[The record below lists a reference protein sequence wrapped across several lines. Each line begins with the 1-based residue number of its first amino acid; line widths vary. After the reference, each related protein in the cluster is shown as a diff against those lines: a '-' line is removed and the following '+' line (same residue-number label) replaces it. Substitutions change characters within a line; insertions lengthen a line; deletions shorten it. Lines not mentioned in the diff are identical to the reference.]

1 MNLYLVR
8 HAIAEEPGIRPD
20 SQRPLTDK
28 GRYTMHKIACG
39 LTRLDVRL
47 DLILTS
53 PYVRAR
59 ETAGILADAFRLTE
73 DKIKASAHLVP
84 GSPLRQLVEEINSS
98 YHNFENMACV
108 GHEPFLSELTSMLL
122 TGTTDLALNFEK
134 GGVCALAMVSL
145 RYGRCAGLEWLLTPS
160 QLASL
165 GS

>member
-1 MNLYLVR
+1 MILYLVR

-20 SQRPLTDK
+20 SQRPLTDN
-28 GRYTMHKIACG
+28 GRAQMRKIARG
-39 LTRLDVRL
+39 LARLDVRP

-59 ETAGILADAFRLTE
+59 ETAGLLADAFQLNE
-73 DKIKASAHLVP
+73 DNLKVSEHLVP
-84 GSPLRQLVEEINSS
+84 GSPLRQLVEEINSR
-98 YHNFENMACV
+98 YPKTENMACV
-108 GHEPFLSELTSMLL
+108 GHEPFLSELSSLLL
-122 TGTTDLALNFEK
+122 TGTKDLALNFEK

-160 QLASL
+160 QLAML